1 MALISPVTVPGP
13 RRVVSID
20 LDAPLPE
27 LVADERGDSALVVGY
42 RGGFPVTT
50 LDVLLTEDPADARR
64 AVEPLVSQ
72 TAGAAADAGAVA
84 PVPDEDLPLI
94 SVVVSTIVARIET
107 ITTLLSVLEHLDY
120 PRYEVIIV
128 DNRVKVPADDLLPRI
143 LEGHN
148 VRLVVERRPGCS
160 AGRNAGVAAAK
171 GEVIAFTDDD
181 VRISPQWL
189 RMIGSRFVRE
199 PALSAVT
206 GLILPEELSTPA
218 QIWYEAYY
226 GGFSGERTFEPVTI
240 VPDDVP
246 GVMRN
251 ARVSAV
257 APDGSVRKHFAVYGI
272 GGYGAGANWAVR
284 TSAFRAAGGFD
295 PVLGAGVPARG
306 GEDLAIF
313 IDILWGGGRIGFEPK
328 AVVHH
333 THRQDLE
340 GLHHQLHSNGV
351 GFTAL
356 MCALIAKDRRHLTVL
371 ARLMPIA
378 ARVKSKQLVTRLAGR
393 RDAAPETVTEAST
406 TRIPRSL
413 AYHEFR
419 GFPAGPAAYLRSR
432 RFWRDV
438 EEGRFRP

>member
-1 MALISPVTVPGP
+1 MALIPPVTVPGP

-20 LDAPLPE
+20 LDAPLPS
-27 LVADERGDSALVVGY
+27 LVADETGSSALVVGY
-42 RGGFPVTT
+42 RDGFPVTT
-50 LDVLLTEDPADARR
+50 LDVLLTGDPEDARR
-64 AVEPLVSQ
+64 ALLPLVTQ
-72 TAGAAADAGAVA
+72 TAGARSTNA

-107 ITTLLSVLEHLDY
+107 ITTLLDVLEHLDY
-120 PRYEVIIV
+120 PRYEVVIV
-128 DNRVKVPADDLLPRI
+128 DNRVKVPEHDELPGI
-143 LEGHN
+143 LAGHN

-181 VRISPQWL
+181 VKISRQWL
-189 RMIGSRFVRE
+189 RKIGERFVRE
-199 PALSAVT
+199 PELSAVT
-206 GLILPEELSTPA
+206 GLILPVELETPA

-246 GVMRN
+246 GAMRN
-251 ARVSAV
+251 ARVSAI

-284 TSAFRAAGGFD
+284 KSAFLAAGGFD

-333 THRQDLE
+333 RHRPDLE

-356 MCALIAKDRRHLTVL
+356 MCALIAKDRRHLTAL
-371 ARLMPIA
+371 TRLMPIA
-378 ARVKSKQLVTRLAGR
+378 ARVKLKQLVTRLAGR

-419 GFPAGPAAYLRSR
+419 GFPAGPAAYFRSR